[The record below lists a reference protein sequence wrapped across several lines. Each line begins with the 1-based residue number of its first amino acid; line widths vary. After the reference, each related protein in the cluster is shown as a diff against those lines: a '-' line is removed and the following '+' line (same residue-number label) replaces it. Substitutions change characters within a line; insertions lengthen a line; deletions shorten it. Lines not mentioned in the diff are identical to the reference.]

1 MQSEEGIFNQKV
13 KRQNSR
19 QNIGLTIHRLGLNRS
34 ESDMVFEGVYFDP
47 YASYFDEKSS
57 NLKAVDIIFC
67 IKCLLVK
74 GCSFFDKYPFSEMYT
89 SPICL
94 GVLN

>member
-1 MQSEEGIFNQKV
+1 
-13 KRQNSR
+13 
-19 QNIGLTIHRLGLNRS
+19 
-34 ESDMVFEGVYFDP
+34 MVFEVLNFDN
-47 YASYFDEKSS
+47 YASNFDKKSS
-57 NLKAVDIIFC
+57 NLKAVDLIFI